1 MNRLSEEQLNN
12 LSKDTLILLFSSM
25 QDQLASTQEQL
36 AFLKEQLDEAN
47 SLIADNNKQIEL
59 LVEQIR
65 IMNQR
70 QFGRKSESSITADDG
85 QLTIFDLFNEAEA
98 LVKEDL
104 KEPEITEVV
113 ISSYRRSKKKGK
125 REEDLEGLPARI
137 LEHKLS
143 DDELADLFP
152 EGYKEL
158 PVEIYKRLHI
168 IPETFIVDEHHVHVY
183 ASKKNNGLI
192 KKAPRPKDLF
202 RNSIATPALLASI
215 LNGKYANA
223 LPLERQSK
231 AFKMNGINLSVNT
244 MANWVIKGTETYLS
258 LMFDRLH
265 ELIYDSHVIHADES
279 PVKVMRID
287 GRKLVNGKR
296 TYMWVYRNRPLNGS
310 PPIILFEWQPSRRAD
325 HPREFLK
332 DFSGTVVTDGYQVYH
347 TISDEREDLNVAG
360 CWIHARRPYAE
371 FIKSIKSK
379 DAAKGSIAK
388 QAYDRITEMMHI
400 DNGFD
405 DLPSEDRK
413 NQRQLILKDK
423 VDAYFEWAKEKYT
436 KVAHKSVTGKALAY
450 SINQEKYLRQFL
462 EDGDIPMDNNPAEQA
477 IRPFTIGRKNF
488 VLINTD
494 HGAKASAMLY
504 SLVETAKANNL
515 NPYKYFEMLLT
526 VIPQH
531 MDDKDRKFLNALLPW
546 SPLVQEECKSLIKK
560 S

>member
-1 MNRLSEEQLNN
+1 MNRLSDEQLNN

-25 QDQLASTQEQL
+25 QDQLASTKEQL
-36 AFLKEQLDEAN
+36 SFMKEQLDEAN

-70 QFGRKSESSITADDG
+70 QFGRKSESNLAGDDG
-85 QLTIFDLFNEAEA
+85 QMTIFDLFNEAEA
-98 LVKEDL
+98 LIKEDL

-125 REEDLEGLPARI
+125 REEDLNGLPARVFD
-137 LEHKLS
+137 HKLS
-143 DDELADLFP
+143 DEELAALFP

-158 PVEIYKRLHI
+158 PEEVYKRLHI

-183 ASKKNNGLI
+183 ASKKNTGVI
-192 KKAPRPKDLF
+192 KRASRPKDLF
-202 RNSIATPALLASI
+202 RNSIATPSLLASI

-231 AFKMNGINLSVNT
+231 AFRMNGINLSANT
-244 MANWVIKGTETYLS
+244 MANWVIKGTEEYLS
-258 LMFDRLH
+258 LIFDRLH
-265 ELIYDSHVIHADES
+265 ELIYDNRVIHADES

-287 GRKLVNGKR
+287 GRKLVNGKK
-296 TYMWVYRNRPLNGS
+296 TYMWVYRNRPLDGS

-347 TISDEREDLNVAG
+347 TIAGERKDLNVAG
-360 CWIHARRPYAE
+360 CWVHARRPFAE

-379 DAAKGSIAK
+379 EAARGSIAQ
-388 QAYDRITEMMHI
+388 QAYDMITEMMHI

-423 VDAYFEWAKEKYT
+423 VDVYFAWAKEKYT
-436 KVAHKSVTGKALAY
+436 KVAPKSKTGEALAY

-477 IRPFTIGRKNF
+477 IRPFTVGRKNF

-504 SLVETAKANNL
+504 SLVETAKANGL

-531 MDDKDRKFLNALLPW
+531 MDDKDRKFLDALLPW
-546 SPLVQEECKSLIKK
+546 SPLVQEKCKSLIKK